1 VERDLKLLW
10 FALLCVMYG
19 FGVYSA
25 CFFNFAT
32 EVLKIKPHEIGI
44 VESIRETPGFLC
56 VLVSALCMNIAEP
69 VVASLAFAL
78 MVIGTGAYAW
88 IKNVHSL
95 MFWSFV
101 WSVGIHTWMP
111 LQSSMAMSLAREG
124 EKGKRLGQTA
134 CVGSLGSVCGMLTV
148 LIFGNAM
155 EYGTWFLLGS
165 GAMAIAAVTMLFVRR
180 DIGHP
185 DKPRFVW
192 KRRYRLYYAL
202 TFLEGCRKQVFF
214 TFALYALTKVYHT
227 QLRTIA
233 LLMVVN
239 SVVNIVGAP
248 RVGRLIDRIGERKI
262 LIASY
267 CALIFVFLGY
277 ALIRH
282 AHALYVL
289 YCLDNLF
296 YLSTTCLTTYLQKI
310 AEPEDVMP
318 SLSLGVTF
326 NHTAAVIVPLVGG
339 FLWASLGYPIT
350 FMGGAFV
357 VAVSLLLATRVPVSH
372 PFRGQS

>member
-1 VERDLKLLW
+1 
-10 FALLCVMYG
+10 M
-19 FGVYSA
+19 
-25 CFFNFAT
+25 
-32 EVLKIKPHEIGI
+32 

-56 VLVSALCMNIAEP
+56 VLVAALCMRFAEP

-78 MVIGTGAYAW
+78 MFIGNAAYAW
-88 IKNVHSL
+88 ITTVTGL

-111 LQSSMAMSLAREG
+111 LQSSMTMSLAKEG

-134 CVGSLGSVCGMLTV
+134 CVGSLGAVCGMLTV
-148 LIFGNAM
+148 LVFGHAM
-155 EYGTWFLLGS
+155 SYGSWFLYGS
-165 GAMAIAAVTMLFVRR
+165 SAMAVAAVTMLFVRR

-192 KRRYRLYYAL
+192 KSRYRLYYAL

-239 SVVNIVGAP
+239 SIVNIFGAP

-262 LIASY
+262 LVTSY
-267 CALIFVFLGY
+267 LALIFVFLGY
-277 ALIRH
+277 AAIKN

-318 SLSLGVTF
+318 SLSLGVTL
-326 NHTAAVIVPLVGG
+326 NHTAAVLVPLVGG

-350 FMGGAFV
+350 FLGGAFV
-357 VAVSLLLATRVPVSH
+357 VAISLVLATRVPTCKAVMEKV
-372 PFRGQS
+372 